1 MVGFE
6 FNLKKDV
13 WIYVFTVSLEK
24 PFFQKKSNMQNF
36 KKYFLNK
43 PWNLTQEFAFL
54 LFSYSNF

>member
-36 KKYFLNK
+36 KNTFLR
-43 PWNLTQEFAFL
+43 NLGF
-54 LFSYSNF
+54 